1 MKKLITVIMIIIISV
16 SAIGCN
22 VSDAVNVNIDN
33 KNRESCLNIITTNK
47 LLYEAVKEIVKDKHY
62 VRYMFRDGNSQWIFH
77 YTQDSIDNIA
87 KQDLFIYS
95 GAEAEPWVD
104 DFINK
109 LSKSKVG
116 IINASRGADI
126 LSRNENIDYNG
137 KTITENPYYYLSDT
151 NYRIILLNIK
161 NAIEERDSKN
171 RKFYEANFS
180 AAIKKIDNL
189 DKRLKKL
196 NSDVKNCTF
205 IVDDDRYDY
214 FAKASNL
221 NLIYLPQ
228 LKITEYDKYNNA
240 MKEFEQKLKDIDNIY
255 YLYSSDVQLK
265 NEKQLIDKYKITP
278 IRVNSGNF
286 DSDVSSLLE
295 YNISDSEKT
304 FAN

>member
-1 MKKLITVIMIIIISV
+1 MIIIISV

-62 VRYMFRDGNSQWIFH
+62 VRYMFRDGNSQWIFN

-295 YNISDSEKT
+295 YNISDLEKT